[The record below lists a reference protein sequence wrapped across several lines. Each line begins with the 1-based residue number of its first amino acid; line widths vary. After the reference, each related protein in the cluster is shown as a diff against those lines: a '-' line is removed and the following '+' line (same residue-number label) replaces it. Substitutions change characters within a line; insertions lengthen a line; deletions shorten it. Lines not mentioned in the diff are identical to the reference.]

1 MQSVIVIGAG
11 VAGLAAAQKLSASGV
26 HVTILEARDRIG
38 GRVHTMRDPRFPVPI
53 ELGAEFLHGKPR
65 EIWDIVK
72 AENLITGS
80 LEGNNWCS
88 QDHTL
93 KKCNDFWPKWEQ
105 VAKQIKKGKTYPDR
119 TFSDFINTLKL
130 DPETREVAI
139 EFVEG
144 FNAARA
150 DRIGMQFLAQ
160 EQENADR
167 ISGDM
172 QFRILAGLDSVV
184 YALSRFDRGLVD
196 IRLNTTVSEIE
207 WSAGRVRV
215 DGFAADGAVV
225 TLPLG
230 ILQAGQVR
238 FIPELPEK
246 RSAANQL
253 VMGHVVKIIICFDSP
268 FWEERGVTR
277 PSFIHARGEKV
288 PTWWTTRPMVTPI
301 LVGWA
306 GGPPAEDLALKADSL
321 ILTSA
326 IESLAHIFKMKPEAV
341 ESQIRAAV
349 VKDWQAEP
357 FSRGA
362 YSYIPVGAITAPIT
376 LSEPVANTLFFA
388 GEATNSE
395 GASGTVHGAIAT
407 GYRAADQIL
416 RTERRY
422 AA

>member
-11 VAGLAAAQKLSASGV
+11 VAGLAAAKKLSAAGV

-38 GRVHTMRDPRFPVPI
+38 GRVHTMRDPRFPIPI

-80 LEGNNWCS
+80 LEGDNWCS
-88 QDHTL
+88 QGRAL
-93 KKCNDFWPKWEQ
+93 KKCNDFWSKWEQ
-105 VAKQIKKGKTYPDR
+105 VARQIKKGKTYPDR
-119 TFSDFINTLKL
+119 SFSDFINTLNL
-130 DPETREVAI
+130 DPERKSVAL
-139 EFVEG
+139 EFVQG
-144 FNAARA
+144 LNAARA
-150 DRIGMQFLAQ
+150 DLIGMQFLAQ
-160 EQENADR
+160 EQEKFDR

-172 QFRILAGLDSVV
+172 QFRVLAGLDNVV
-184 YALSRFDRGLVD
+184 YTLGRFDRNLVD
-196 IRLNTTVSEIE
+196 IRLNTIVNEIE
-207 WSAGRVRV
+207 WSAGRVRI
-215 DGFAADGAVV
+215 DGLAADGAVV

-238 FIPELPEK
+238 FIPELTEK
-246 RSAANQL
+246 HSAANQL
-253 VMGHVVKIIICFDSP
+253 IMGHVVKIIICFNSP

-306 GGPPAEDLALKADSL
+306 GGPPAEDLTLKADGL
-321 ILTSA
+321 ILTAA
-326 IESLAHIFKMKPEAV
+326 IESLAHTFKMPPAAV
-341 ESQIRAAV
+341 ENQIRAAV
-349 VKDWQAEP
+349 VKDWQAES
-357 FSRGA
+357 FSLGA

-376 LSEPVANTLFFA
+376 LAEPVANTLFFA
-388 GEATNSE
+388 GEATNSD

-416 RTERRY
+416 RAERRY

>member
-1 MQSVIVIGAG
+1 MESVIVIGAG

-26 HVTILEARDRIG
+26 HVTILEAQDRIG

-72 AENLITGS
+72 AENLITAS
-80 LEGNNWCS
+80 LEGDNWCS
-88 QDHTL
+88 QGHAL
-93 KKCNDFWPKWEQ
+93 RKCNDFWPKWEQ
-105 VAKQIKKGKTYPDR
+105 VARQIKKGKTYPDR

-130 DPETREVAI
+130 DPERKEIAL

-150 DRIGMQFLAQ
+150 DCIGMQFLAQ
-160 EQENADR
+160 EQQKSDR

-184 YALSRFDRGLVD
+184 HALSRFDRDLVH
-196 IRLNTTVSEIE
+196 IRLNTIVNEIE

-215 DGFAADGAVV
+215 DGVAADGAVV

-230 ILQAGQVR
+230 VLQARQVR

-246 RSAANQL
+246 KSAANQL
-253 VMGHVVKIIICFDSP
+253 IMGHVVKIIICFDSP

-288 PTWWTTRPMVTPI
+288 PTWWTTRPVVAPI

-306 GGPPAEDLALKADSL
+306 GGPPAEDLTLKADSL
-321 ILTSA
+321 ILTAA
-326 IESLAHIFKMKPEAV
+326 IESLAHTFKMKPATV
-341 ESQIRAAV
+341 ESQIRTAV

-357 FSRGA
+357 FSLGA

-376 LSEPVANTLFFA
+376 LAEPVANTLFFA
-388 GEATNSE
+388 GEATNTE

-416 RTERRY
+416 RAERRY

>member
-1 MQSVIVIGAG
+1 
-11 VAGLAAAQKLSASGV
+11 
-26 HVTILEARDRIG
+26 
-38 GRVHTMRDPRFPVPI
+38 I
-53 ELGAEFLHGKPR
+53 ELGAEFLHGKPK
-65 EIWDIVK
+65 EIWQIVK

-80 LEGNNWCS
+80 LEGDNWCS
-88 QDHTL
+88 EDHAL

-105 VAKQIKKGKTYPDR
+105 VARQIKKGKTYPDR
-119 TFSDFINTLKL
+119 SFSDFIDSLNL
-130 DPETREVAI
+130 DPETKQVAF

-144 FNAARA
+144 FNAARP

-184 YALSRFDRGLVD
+184 RVLSRFGRDLVD
-196 IRLNTTVSEIE
+196 VRVNTTVNEIE
-207 WSAGRVRV
+207 WTAGRVRV

-246 RSAANQL
+246 QSAANQL
-253 VMGHVVKIIICFDSP
+253 IVGHVVKIIICFNSP

-277 PSFIHARGEKV
+277 GRFIQPGGGKV

-306 GGPPAEDLALKADSL
+306 GGPPAEDLTLKADGL
-321 ILTSA
+321 ILSAA
-326 IESLAHIFKMKPEAV
+326 IESLAHTFKMQPAAV

-349 VKDWQAEP
+349 VKDWQAES
-357 FSRGA
+357 FSLGA
-362 YSYIPVGAITAPIT
+362 YSYI
-376 LSEPVANTLFFA
+376 
-388 GEATNSE
+388 
-395 GASGTVHGAIAT
+395 
-407 GYRAADQIL
+407 
-416 RTERRY
+416 
-422 AA
+422 